1 MKKSRTR
8 KAPAV
13 VGNKSIIAPGIL
25 TAADIRRGVARQA
38 AVLAEAPLDTNRA
51 LLAQMK
57 TMDPRT
63 MDQTSVEGRLQ
74 NLLGRA
80 KGGMLN
86 AVNAVKSAAFIQA
99 ALDAINTKESQD
111 RISELVTASIGE
123 GQDARV
129 AKATLGKMVAVN
141 VGELIRAAGD
151 YVQWYEWQTLAEG
164 DTPWLSNFVPQQ
176 VNVRVANADGTL
188 TTRDALPNVSSHDPV
203 PLYFLLSDMFRAKL
217 FDPNKGNVANAALA
231 TVDIAMDVMEKLD
244 GILQL
249 PFTVGTPNSV
259 FIANFVN
266 DGTAA
271 SHFHLSARINAANLP
286 AGNLITLLSN
296 GANTVPR
303 FDVIRAI
310 DEYYGRFGSVMGNMG
325 AAEIRVASGIA
336 HQFGNEFTPTSTTNP
351 YTDSLFTNRGVVTYN
366 GKNYPI
372 VPDPTISPTD
382 PHVYVRG
389 TLPAGIHFDKP
400 AGAMVHRE
408 ENIIQNEVS
417 TCERILVGQA
427 FPLTWAPRVLAV
439 RFKN

>member
-1 MKKSRTR
+1 MKPR
-8 KAPAV
+8 KRQAPAIL
-13 VGNKSIIAPGIL
+13 GNQSIIAPAAV
-25 TAADIRRGVARQA
+25 TAADLCRGAARQA
-38 AVLAEAPLDTNRA
+38 AVLAETPLDSNRA
-51 LLAQMK
+51 LLAKMK
-57 TMDPRT
+57 SMDPRR
-63 MDQTSVEGRLQ
+63 MEQVSVEGRLQ
-74 NLLGRA
+74 HLMARV
-80 KGGMLN
+80 KGGLLN
-86 AVNAVKSAAFIQA
+86 AANTVKSTSFIQS

-123 GQDARV
+123 GADARE

-151 YVQWYEWQTLAEG
+151 WVQWYEYQTLAEG

-176 VNVRVANADGTL
+176 VNVRISNADGTL

-244 GILQL
+244 GLLQL

-266 DGTAA
+266 DGSAA
-271 SHFHLSARINAANLP
+271 SHFHLSARIKAANLP
-286 AGNLITLLSN
+286 AGNLIALATN

-310 DEYYGRFGSVMGNMG
+310 DEYFSRFGSVMGSMG

-351 YTDSLFTNRGVVTYN
+351 YTDSLFTNRGSVNYN

-372 VPDPTISPTD
+372 VPDPTIDPAD

-400 AGAMVHRE
+400 SGAMVHRQ
-408 ENIIQNEVS
+408 ENILQNEVE
-417 TCERILVGQA
+417 TCERICVGQA

-439 RFKN
+439 RFKT